1 MKRNLWVIVLV
12 VMCLSVDLKAQTA
25 KSFPQSAIQEPFQ
38 LEVAFSKTTHLVFP
52 FSIISVDRGSA
63 SILVQKAAG
72 VENILKV
79 KADQKGFEETSLS
92 VITSDGT
99 LYSFL
104 VCYKDN
110 PAYLNINLATASMQP
125 FIKHSSE
132 KSSTVA
138 SDAMLVHYA
147 AVARNAE
154 RNIRGLK
161 DKEAKVCLIVEGLYV
176 KESAMFL
183 RLRLQNQSAI
193 NYDIDQLRLYLR
205 DKEQSKRTAV
215 QEKEVMPL
223 LIEGNTAGIK
233 AKDTQTIVLALPK
246 FTIPNGKYLAL
257 EMTEVNGGR
266 NLYLRLK
273 NKHVLKARPL
283 D

>member
-25 KSFPQSAIQEPFQ
+25 KSFPQSAIQEPFK
-38 LEVAFSKTTHLVFP
+38 LEVAYSKTTHLVFP
-52 FSIISVDRGSA
+52 FSIISIDRGSA
-63 SILVQKAAG
+63 GILAQKAAG

-79 KADQKGFEETSLS
+79 KADQKGFEETNLS
-92 VITSDGT
+92 VITSDGK

-110 PAYLNINLATASMQP
+110 PAYLNINLNNASMQP
-125 FIKHSSE
+125 FIEHTSE
-132 KSSTVA
+132 KSSTVVN
-138 SDAMLVHYA
+138 DAMLAHYA
-147 AVARNAE
+147 KIARNAE

-161 DKEAKVCLIVEGLYV
+161 GKEAKVCLFVEGFYV

-193 NYDIDQLRLYLR
+193 NYDIDQLRLYIR

-246 FTIPNGKYLAL
+246 FTIPDGKYLAL

-266 NLYLRLK
+266 NLYLKLK
-273 NKHVLKARPL
+273 NKHVLKARPF